1 MKDKQT
7 QKENLKR
14 EAENKL
20 ELLRI
25 HQTLLVEDSS
35 SSVKEDLMSHFRFV
49 GNYLNDIQEELMDA
63 ILYIQTAKE
72 EHEFIKQQLSNS
84 NSLPYYVTDIAS

>member
-7 QKENLKR
+7 QKENLKK

-25 HQTLLVEDSS
+25 HQTLLEGDLSLS
-35 SSVKEDLMSHFRFV
+35 AKEDLMNLFRSV
-49 GNYLNDIQEELMDA
+49 GSYLKDTYRRIYLT
-63 ILYIQTAKE
+63 LHYINHK
-72 EHEFIKQQLSNS
+72 IKKNATKS
-84 NSLPYYVTDIAS
+84 

>member
-25 HQTLLVEDSS
+25 HQTLLEEDLSLS
-35 SSVKEDLMSHFRFV
+35 AKEDLMNLFRSV
-49 GNYLNDIQEELMDA
+49 GSSLKDTYRRISLTLH
-63 ILYIQTAKE
+63 YINHK
-72 EHEFIKQQLSNS
+72 IKKNATKS
-84 NSLPYYVTDIAS
+84 

>member
-1 MKDKQT
+1 MKDNQI

-25 HQTLLVEDSS
+25 HQTLLA
-35 SSVKEDLMSHFRFV
+35 EDLSLNAKGGLMNHFQSV
-49 GNYLNDIQEELMDA
+49 GNCLRDTYRRISLTLH
-63 ILYIQTAKE
+63 YINHK
-72 EHEFIKQQLSNS
+72 IKKNATKS
-84 NSLPYYVTDIAS
+84 